1 MKKSAVT
8 ASLVCVL
15 FFSILL
21 LAMLFLAP
29 FLARWYVQMR
39 AMQPELGTVIL
50 VAFYICV
57 LPAATALACIYL
69 LLQNIRREQ
78 LFCNRNCKLMSVI
91 SWCCL
96 AVALVTFAAGFWYT
110 PFFFITG
117 AMLFISLIVRVVRLC
132 FVAAAALKE
141 ENSLT
146 I

>member
-8 ASLVCVL
+8 ATLICVL
-15 FFSILL
+15 LCCVLL
-21 LAMLFLAP
+21 LALLFLAP
-29 FLARWYVQMR
+29 YLAGWYVELR
-39 AMQPELGTVIL
+39 AMPQSLETVIL
-50 VAFYICV
+50 IAFYICV
-57 LPAATALACIYL
+57 LPAGTALACIYL

-91 SWCCL
+91 SWCCI
-96 AVALVTFAAGFWYT
+96 AVALVTSVAGLWYA
-110 PFFFITG
+110 PFFFIAS
-117 AMLFISLIVRVVRLC
+117 AMLFIFLIVRVVRLC